1 MTHNKLYI
9 LYQYSVYAY
18 IHTPTQTQTVH
29 TIHQLSSVQLL
40 SCVWLFEIP
49 RTEAHARLSCP
60 SPSLE
65 LAQLISI
72 KSVMPSTHL
81 ILCRPLLLLPSI
93 FLSIRVFPNQS
104 VICIRWPKYWGFSF
118 SFLPMNTQDW
128 FPLGWTGWISLL
140 SKGVKSLPQHYSSKA
155 SILWHSAFFTVQLS
169 YPYMTHIHT

>member
-1 MTHNKLYI
+1 MHIYTPQHKHKRSI
-9 LYQYSVYAY
+9 LS
-18 IHTPTQTQTVH
+18 I
-29 TIHQLSSVQLL
+29 SSVQY
-40 SCVWLFEIP
+40 SCSVVSNSL
-49 RTEAHARLSCP
+49 RSHGLQHARLSCP

-93 FLSIRVFPNQS
+93 FLRIRVFPNES

-140 SKGVKSLPQHYSSKA
+140 SKGIKSLPQHYSSKA
-155 SILWHSAFFTVQLS
+155 SILWHSSFFTVQLS
-169 YPYMTHIHT
+169 YPYMTHIHTWLSEKP

>member
-1 MTHNKLYI
+1 MHIYTPQHKHKRSI
-9 LYQYSVYAY
+9 LS
-18 IHTPTQTQTVH
+18 I
-29 TIHQLSSVQLL
+29 SSVQY
-40 SCVWLFEIP
+40 SCSVVSDSL
-49 RTEAHARLSCP
+49 RSHGLQHARLSCP

-93 FLSIRVFPNQS
+93 FLSIRVFPNES

-169 YPYMTHIHT
+169 YPYMTHIHTWLSEKP

>member
-1 MTHNKLYI
+1 MHIYTPQHKHKRSI
-9 LYQYSVYAY
+9 LS
-18 IHTPTQTQTVH
+18 I
-29 TIHQLSSVQLL
+29 SSVQY
-40 SCVWLFEIP
+40 SCSVVSNSL
-49 RTEAHARLSCP
+49 RSHGLQHARLSCP

-65 LAQLISI
+65 IAQLISI

-93 FLSIRVFPNQS
+93 FLRIRVFPNES

-118 SFLPMNTQDW
+118 SFLQMNTQDW

-169 YPYMTHIHT
+169 YPYMTHIHTWLSEKP